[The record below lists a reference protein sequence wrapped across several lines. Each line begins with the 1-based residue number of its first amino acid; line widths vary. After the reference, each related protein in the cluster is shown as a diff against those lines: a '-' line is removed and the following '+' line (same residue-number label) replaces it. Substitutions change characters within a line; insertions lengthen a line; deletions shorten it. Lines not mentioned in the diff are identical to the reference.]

1 MKILLAGILLTITIG
16 MARGQTIYISHNV
29 KFDLFSTA
37 PIEDIK
43 AESRT
48 GVSALDI
55 ASRSVYFKV
64 EIRSFEFEKSLMQ
77 EHFNEDYLESNKYP
91 YAEFRG
97 NIKDN
102 IDLYKNGTY
111 PVLIQGNLTLHNVTR
126 SYTVKAELKI
136 QDGKIMASSSFPV
149 KLVDHQIK
157 IPKLVVKNIAE
168 IIQVTV
174 SAEYEATAK

>member
-1 MKILLAGILLTITIG
+1 MKILLAGILLMITTG
-16 MARGQTIYISHNV
+16 MAQCQAVYTSHNV
-29 KFDLFSTA
+29 KFDLFSSA

-55 ASRSVYFKV
+55 ASKSVYFKV

-91 YAEFRG
+91 YAEFKG
-97 NIKDN
+97 SIKDN
-102 IDLYKNGTY
+102 IDLSKTGTY
-111 PVLIQGNLTLHNVTR
+111 SVLIQGNLLLHNVTQ

-136 QDGKIMASSSFPV
+136 QDGKIMATSSFPV

-157 IPKLVVKNIAE
+157 IPKLVMKNIAE

-174 SAEYEATAK
+174 SAQYDAVAK